1 MNIVQKNPI
10 STNAIVISVAVLL
23 GSILITLAIV
33 GNSTSNRGEGK
44 NLAGAGKE
52 NITPP
57 PTENPEEGI
66 VSIANDPVLGKKD
79 APVTIVEFSDYEC
92 PFCKRAFTDV
102 LPQLRKE
109 YIETGKVKL
118 VYKDFPLDFHANAQK
133 EAEAAQCAFDQGG
146 DSAYYQFHDSIFS
159 QTKGN
164 GTGLALTELPLIAKK
179 IGLDQSKFQQCL
191 DSGKN
196 EQEVKDDMAEGQ
208 KVGVSGTPSWIIG
221 KSKGDSVKG
230 KLIVGA
236 QPYAALKEV
245 IDSALEEK

>member
-23 GSILITLAIV
+23 GAILITLAIV
-33 GNSTSNRGEGK
+33 GNSSSSRVESK
-44 NLAGAGKE
+44 NLVGIEKKD
-52 NITPP
+52 NTPP
-57 PTENPEEGI
+57 PEEAPTEGV

-102 LPQLRKE
+102 LPQLKKE

-179 IGLDQSKFQQCL
+179 LGLDQSKFQQCL

-196 EQEVKDDMAEGQ
+196 EKEVKDDMAEGQ

-221 KSKGDSVKG
+221 KSNGDSIEG

>member
-1 MNIVQKNPI
+1 MSIMQKNPF
-10 STNAIVISVAVLL
+10 SPNAIIISIA
-23 GSILITLAIV
+23 ILVGALFVSSAIV
-33 GNSTSNRGEGK
+33 GRGTVVNSGDSKLGAVKENTVPPTAPTPQEGK
-44 NLAGAGKE
+44 
-52 NITPP
+52 
-57 PTENPEEGI
+57 

-79 APVTIVEFSDYEC
+79 APVTIVEFSDFEC
-92 PFCKRAFTDV
+92 PFCKRAFTEV
-102 LPQLRKE
+102 LPQLKKE

-146 DSAYYQFHDSIFS
+146 DAIYYQYHDSIFT

-164 GTGLALTELPLIAKK
+164 GTGLELTELPLIAQKL
-179 IGLDQSKFQQCL
+179 GLDQAKFQKCL

-196 EQEVKDDMAEGQ
+196 EQEVKDDMAEGE
-208 KVGVSGTPSWIIG
+208 KVGVSGTPSWVIG
-221 KSKGDSVKG
+221 KSNGDSIEG

-236 QPYAALKEV
+236 QPYAALKAV